1 MTTIAFWGP
10 RHGQVATTSN
20 LIAVAT
26 GIAMNHQLSTLV
38 SHTHWN
44 RSTLEEAFKKIESS
58 KDLQLT
64 FSDFGIDSLERLA
77 KSNRLNAESI
87 RSNTS
92 PLIQGKLDLLHGTSK
107 PDESSHQQ
115 ISNAMPLILNEAD
128 KAYDLTF
135 VDVNSGNGNQLSNVV
150 LKSSDLVVVCLNQN
164 VSLLDNFFN
173 KTEYHEV
180 LNDKKSIIVLGNYH
194 ADSKYSA
201 KNIARKYGVKQKIH
215 TVPHCSPY
223 MDAIN
228 DRNVLDFFLRNRN
241 VNKKHE
247 TWEFFNSSA
256 ALGNA
261 IIATLG
267 LKGDQQEEG
276 EE

>member
-26 GIAMNHQLSTLV
+26 GIALKHQLSTLV

-44 RSTLEEAFKKIESS
+44 RSTLEVAFKKFETSG
-58 KDLQLT
+58 DLYMA
-64 FSDFGIDSLERLA
+64 FSDSGLDSLERLA
-77 KSNRLNAESI
+77 KSNRLDDEAI
-87 RSNTS
+87 RSNTA
-92 PLIQGKLDLLHGTSK
+92 PLIQGKMDLLHGTSK

-115 ISNAMPLILNEAD
+115 ISNAMPRILEAAD

-135 VDVNSGNGNQLSNVV
+135 VDVNSGIGNELSDVV
-150 LKSSDLVVVCLNQN
+150 LQSSDLIVVCLNQN

-173 KTEYHEV
+173 KREYHGA
-180 LNDKKSIIVLGNYH
+180 LNDKKFIIVLGNYH

-201 KNIARKYGVKQKIH
+201 KNIARKYGVKQKIY
-215 TVPHCSPY
+215 TVPHCSSF

-228 DRNVLDFFLRNRN
+228 DSNALDFFLRNRN
-241 VNKKHE
+241 VSKKHE
-247 TWEFFNSSA
+247 TWEFFNNSA
-256 ALGNA
+256 AIGNA
-261 IIATLG
+261 IIAALG
-267 LKGDQQEEG
+267 LQTDQEEG